1 METSVVSQTNGL
13 ARVLRTFTI
22 SLMIATLGTYV
33 GSFLPYNLFLPLSL
47 VEIGMIIAAVAM
59 RKKKSVSYTFL
70 FTFTF
75 ISGTTLY
82 PTIYYYASEIG
93 AQTVG
98 MVFGLTT
105 VMFLGISVYALISKR
120 NFSFLGSFLAV
131 ALLTMLAVMIWG
143 IFFPLS
149 SGSSRALGGIGVI
162 IFSGY
167 ILYDVNRMKMN
178 GVRDKDIPMLALN
191 LYLDFVNLF
200 LSLLRLLKRN

>member
-1 METSVVSQTNGL
+1 MEATVVSQTDGL

-33 GSFLPYNLFLPLSL
+33 GSFLPQSLFLPLSL
-47 VEIGMIIAAVAM
+47 IEIGMIIAAIAM
-59 RKKKSVSYTFL
+59 RKKKAVSYTFL
-70 FTFTF
+70 FTFTL
-75 ISGTTLY
+75 ISGMTLY
-82 PTIYYYASEIG
+82 PTIYYYASAIG
-93 AQTVG
+93 AQTVA

-105 VMFLGISVYALISKR
+105 VMFVGISAYALISKR

-131 ALLTMLAVMIWG
+131 ALFTMLAIMVFG

-162 IFSGY
+162 VFSGY
-167 ILYDVNRMKMN
+167 ILYDVNRMKIH
-178 GVRDKDIPMLALN
+178 GVKDKDIPVLALN

-200 LSLLRLLKRN
+200 LSLLRLLNRK